1 MAASILGWGGR
12 TAAFA
17 GAPGTVSV
25 VGSISFSGLQFQ
37 TSGYTLAAGSGGVLN
52 TTTAN
57 TAIALSTGVT
67 STIDAPIAGSGGIY
81 LQGSGTLIVRGE
93 NTYTGGTSIR
103 GGSTL
108 QIGDGGTTG
117 SIVGNVNNDGALI
130 FNRSDTIAFGGEI
143 SGAGMLRQ
151 AGTGTLI
158 LTGNNTYTGG
168 TSIGSGSTLQIGN
181 GGTTGSIIG
190 NVVNDGTLTF
200 KRADTVTFGGDVSGT
215 GQLRQDGAGTLI
227 LTGTSTY
234 TGGTTI
240 VSGSTLQLGAGG
252 TSGSIIGDVANGGAL
267 VFNRSNTIGFGGRIS
282 GTGEVRQEGSGTVVL
297 VRRQHLLRRHEHSF
311 RVRLPFRRTKISAA
325 AISTSTAARCRP
337 PQHSH
342 PAGARRSARGAGPS
356 IRIAARTSAPPGPS
370 AARAR

>member
-1 MAASILGWGGR
+1 M
-12 TAAFA
+12 T
-17 GAPGTVSV
+17 
-25 VGSISFSGLQFQ
+25 
-37 TSGYTLAAGSGGVLN
+37 
-52 TTTAN
+52 
-57 TAIALSTGVT
+57 
-67 STIDAPIAGSGGIY
+67 
-81 LQGSGTLIVRGE
+81 
-93 NTYTGGTSIR
+93 
-103 GGSTL
+103 
-108 QIGDGGTTG
+108 
-117 SIVGNVNNDGALI
+117 
-130 FNRSDTIAFGGEI
+130 FGGEI

-168 TSIGSGSTLQIGN
+168 TTIGSGSTLQIGN
-181 GGTTGSIIG
+181 GGTSGSIIG

-200 KRADTVTFGGDVSGT
+200 KRADAVTFGGDVSGA

-297 VRRQHLLRRHEHSF
+297 SGANTYSGGTSIHSGT
-311 RVRLPFRRTKISAA
+311 LSISADENLG
-325 AISTSTAARCRP
+325 SGDLSSTAARCKP

-356 IRIAARTSAPPGPS
+356 IRTAARTSTPPGPS
-370 AARAR
+370 PARAR